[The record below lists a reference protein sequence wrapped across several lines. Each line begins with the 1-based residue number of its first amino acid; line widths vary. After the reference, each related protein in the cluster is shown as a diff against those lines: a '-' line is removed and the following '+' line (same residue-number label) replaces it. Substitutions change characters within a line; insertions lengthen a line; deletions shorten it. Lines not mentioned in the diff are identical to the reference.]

1 MDLPRLRA
9 AIRDDRAV
17 ARLLERALRHERA
30 VVPLEAPVT
39 SQGPHLLEAEL
50 SGGRVVQVFAEPA
63 GEAGRGGQPLD
74 LRPLDRGQMAEIL
87 ALIEHLDVPAPAPT
101 KPLIAPVA
109 PVAPVAPRPMIRRA
123 APAPGRPL
131 GSPGSTNPPAQ
142 LKPVPV
148 SVPVSAPPD
157 SIPLSGIDV
166 EVEVDDPEDDDDA
179 PTLMQ
184 APSGESKLR
193 PTPVVEVI
201 APAKPAAST
210 APAVPVVPAAPAPAA
225 PAAPA
230 AKSSAP
236 NAGPPLHE
244 TTRMPSVPAPAP
256 ASPAAEPAQVAP
268 TAAYA
273 QTTTSPVAVTVTGTA
288 TGSSSGSVENVKVIV
303 GGRDSQPPSEDVSFA
318 DTLMPPSSFIERTMM
333 LPMGGP
339 ATSPKPPPTIE
350 GTPGEALRSPGT
362 SHPHSSAGSS
372 SPPTSPSTSPSAA
385 RSATES
391 KPAAPQASP
400 NTARSPLPSSP
411 DSDPALAA
419 KMERPDPRVEQEP
432 IQAPKTGF
440 APILTPPPMVL
451 ERPLTNAAKLIGR
464 MLAGKYMVESSIG
477 RGATAEVFR
486 AQHAS
491 LKRPVAVKVLHQ
503 ENQAYVQF
511 VKRFKAEAHT
521 LSKLEHQNIARVI
534 DFGQEPDG
542 LLYLVMELLV
552 GKSLEVLVEQ
562 NGHKLPVRQVLDVG
576 IQTCNA
582 LAFAHDEGVIH
593 RDVKPENV
601 ILVPHKDED
610 GKPCDLVKV
619 CDFGLAK
626 LRDPDPENADITM
639 GGAVCGSP
647 AYMSP
652 EQILGEKLDA
662 RTDIYALAIMLY
674 ESLTGALPFEAM
686 GLTQLFAKKLLEPPV
701 PLRERIP
708 DIDPRLDAAIMRGLS
723 REREERPKDARVL
736 RQELRAVLATLPEAP
751 AA

>member
-1 MDLPRLRA
+1 
-9 AIRDDRAV
+9 
-17 ARLLERALRHERA
+17 
-30 VVPLEAPVT
+30 
-39 SQGPHLLEAEL
+39 
-50 SGGRVVQVFAEPA
+50 
-63 GEAGRGGQPLD
+63 
-74 LRPLDRGQMAEIL
+74 
-87 ALIEHLDVPAPAPT
+87 
-101 KPLIAPVA
+101 VA
-109 PVAPVAPRPMIRRA
+109 P
-123 APAPGRPL
+123 
-131 GSPGSTNPPAQ
+131 
-142 LKPVPV
+142 
-148 SVPVSAPPD
+148 PPD
-157 SIPLSGIDV
+157 SAPLSGIDV
-166 EVEVDDPEDDDDA
+166 EVVVDDPEDDDDA

-184 APSGESKLR
+184 APSGENKLK
-193 PTPVVEVI
+193 PAPVVVEVI
-201 APAKPAAST
+201 APAKPQPQAAQPPAQAAGPQVHETKQMPSAPPAPVPTPPPT
-210 APAVPVVPAAPAPAA
+210 APAVAQAAAATPQAKAAPTPAQAQAPQAQAPQAQAA
-225 PAAPA
+225 TP
-230 AKSSAP
+230 SAP
-236 NAGPPLHE
+236 TPIA
-244 TTRMPSVPAPAP
+244 
-256 ASPAAEPAQVAP
+256 
-268 TAAYA
+268 
-273 QTTTSPVAVTVTGTA
+273 
-288 TGSSSGSVENVKVIV
+288 SSGGTMGTTEGVKVIV
-303 GGRDSQPPSEDVSFA
+303 GGRESQPPSQDPVSFA

-333 LPMGGP
+333 LPLGGA
-339 ATSPKPPPTIE
+339 ATSPQPPPAILA
-350 GTPGEALRSPGT
+350 PAAGEALRSPGVAAP
-362 SHPHSSAGSS
+362 SGVGAGPGPSAA
-372 SPPTSPSTSPSAA
+372 PAA
-385 RSATES
+385 RSAS
-391 KPAAPQASP
+391 PSPAHSPAAPATSAQAHAAAPQTSP
-400 NTARSPLPSSP
+400 NTARSPVVPTASVPKSP

-701 PLRERIP
+701 PLRERMP
-708 DIDPRLDAAIMRGLS
+708 DVDPRLDAAIMRGLA
-723 REREERPKDARVL
+723 RERDDRPKDARVL

>member
-1 MDLPRLRA
+1 M
-9 AIRDDRAV
+9 
-17 ARLLERALRHERA
+17 LERALRHERA
-30 VVPLEAPVT
+30 VVPLVAPVT
-39 SQGPHLLEAEL
+39 NPGPHLLEAEL

-87 ALIEHLDVPAPAPT
+87 ALIEHLDVPTAPAPT
-101 KPLIAPVA
+101 KPLIAPI
-109 PVAPVAPRPMIRRA
+109 APRPMIRRSAPAPARPAGSAGSAPPPSPATPASPA
-123 APAPGRPL
+123 APARP
-131 GSPGSTNPPAQ
+131 SPAPTPIAYVAP
-142 LKPVPV
+142 
-148 SVPVSAPPD
+148 PPD
-157 SIPLSGIDV
+157 SSPLSGIDV
-166 EVEVDDPEDDDDA
+166 EVVVDDPEDDDDA

-184 APSGESKLR
+184 APSGENKLK
-193 PTPVVEVI
+193 PAPVVEVVSPAKPPAAQPAAAAPGPQVHETKQMPS
-201 APAKPAAST
+201 APAPAPVPTPAPTAPAVAQAAAPQAKAPQAPQAPQAAAAAAAAALAPAAST
-210 APAVPVVPAAPAPAA
+210 V
-225 PAAPA
+225 
-230 AKSSAP
+230 
-236 NAGPPLHE
+236 GTMG
-244 TTRMPSVPAPAP
+244 TT
-256 ASPAAEPAQVAP
+256 E
-268 TAAYA
+268 
-273 QTTTSPVAVTVTGTA
+273 G
-288 TGSSSGSVENVKVIV
+288 VKVIV
-303 GGRDSQPPSEDVSFA
+303 GGRDSQPPSQDPVSFA
-318 DTLMPPSSFIERTMM
+318 DTLMPPSSFVERTMM
-333 LPMGGP
+333 LPLGGA
-339 ATSPKPPPTIE
+339 ATSPKPPPAILA
-350 GTPGEALRSPGT
+350 PAAGEALRSPG
-362 SHPHSSAGSS
+362 
-372 SPPTSPSTSPSAA
+372 
-385 RSATES
+385 
-391 KPAAPQASP
+391 PAASPAPLPAATPSPAANAANAQAGAPAPQPSP
-400 NTARSPLPSSP
+400 NTARSPVVPAASAPKSP

-562 NGHKLPVRQVLDVG
+562 SGHKLPVRQVLDVG

-601 ILVPHKDED
+601 ILVPHRDED

-674 ESLTGALPFEAM
+674 EALTGALPFEAM

-701 PLRERIP
+701 PLRERVP
-708 DIDPRLDAAIMRGLS
+708 DIDPRLDAAIMRGLA

>member
-1 MDLPRLRA
+1 
-9 AIRDDRAV
+9 
-17 ARLLERALRHERA
+17 
-30 VVPLEAPVT
+30 
-39 SQGPHLLEAEL
+39 
-50 SGGRVVQVFAEPA
+50 
-63 GEAGRGGQPLD
+63 
-74 LRPLDRGQMAEIL
+74 
-87 ALIEHLDVPAPAPT
+87 
-101 KPLIAPVA
+101 
-109 PVAPVAPRPMIRRA
+109 
-123 APAPGRPL
+123 
-131 GSPGSTNPPAQ
+131 
-142 LKPVPV
+142 
-148 SVPVSAPPD
+148 
-157 SIPLSGIDV
+157 
-166 EVEVDDPEDDDDA
+166 
-179 PTLMQ
+179 
-184 APSGESKLR
+184 
-193 PTPVVEVI
+193 
-201 APAKPAAST
+201 
-210 APAVPVVPAAPAPAA
+210 
-225 PAAPA
+225 
-230 AKSSAP
+230 
-236 NAGPPLHE
+236 
-244 TTRMPSVPAPAP
+244 
-256 ASPAAEPAQVAP
+256 
-268 TAAYA
+268 
-273 QTTTSPVAVTVTGTA
+273 
-288 TGSSSGSVENVKVIV
+288 
-303 GGRDSQPPSEDVSFA
+303 
-318 DTLMPPSSFIERTMM
+318 
-333 LPMGGP
+333 
-339 ATSPKPPPTIE
+339 
-350 GTPGEALRSPGT
+350 
-362 SHPHSSAGSS
+362 
-372 SPPTSPSTSPSAA
+372 
-385 RSATES
+385 
-391 KPAAPQASP
+391 
-400 NTARSPLPSSP
+400 
-411 DSDPALAA
+411 
-419 KMERPDPRVEQEP
+419 
-432 IQAPKTGF
+432 
-440 APILTPPPMVL
+440 MVL

-486 AQHAS
+486 AQHTS

-562 NGHKLPVRQVLDVG
+562 SGHKLPVRQVLDVG

-652 EQILGEKLDA
+652 EQILGETLDA

-701 PLRERIP
+701 TLRERMP
-708 DIDPRLDAAIMRGLS
+708 DVDPRLDAAIMRGLS
-723 REREERPKDARVL
+723 REREARPKDARVL